1 MSQRHILL
9 AKTTRPSCIGVL
21 PRQRLFD
28 LIDKARNSPVIWIAG
43 PPGSGKTTLAASYL
57 ENQKFASLWYQIDDT
72 DTDVASFFYH
82 LEIAATAHSKRKK
95 VRLPQLTPQHFS
107 SFSTFTRRFFQALYS
122 QLGESFAIVFD
133 GYHEIALQSELH
145 EVIATAL
152 TEVPPGASV
161 IVISRSDPPAS
172 MARLRA
178 NRALEFVGW
187 RDLRLTEEESEAIAA
202 QRGLKLEAEQLREL
216 NEKTEGWAAGL
227 ILMLEQAA
235 AGPWSA
241 LADLS
246 TPQLVFDYLAG
257 EIFEKTDS
265 ATRAV
270 LLSTAYLPQMTAEMA
285 ETLSGQADAGDRL
298 DHLYRNN
305 YFVTLKQAAPQSFYE
320 YHPMM
325 REFVVSRTNSL
336 MSREKRQ
343 SLQRKSA
350 ELLLSQGLVVE
361 AVGLAR
367 AISDWDRIA
376 DIIRHHARELLD
388 SGRSETLV
396 QWVESLPKEFQD
408 QHPWT
413 LYWMGLARTDAS
425 PRESRRLHERA
436 FEIFSLPGEPDLLGM
451 LLTCSGAMDAI
462 LFEVDDFSLLDR
474 WIDVM
479 DRLLREHPELVSGP
493 LEARIVCSLFT
504 SLVLR
509 QPHHPEIEYWAER
522 AHEAS
527 RAQTDVNARMSVE
540 PRIALGIAYGGHFP
554 KAWSIIEE
562 ARALAKEHEIA
573 PLVLIKLKV
582 VEATYFM
589 LTAQRGPCYDAVREG
604 LAIEHAEGVN
614 VLSRQL
620 LCYGAGGALAAGD
633 LETAA
638 AFLEEA
644 TKLPGIPAR
653 FDLCLHHL
661 FSTWLAMRRHDALKA
676 YQQQK
681 LALRMAI
688 EVGCPVFEVL
698 CRIASAQVYYE
709 GQEPRAAW
717 LQFQQVYDTARR
729 IQNHL
734 LEFSA
739 LLPYAYI
746 ALDSGRR
753 PRSGMRALK
762 QALSVGKPRNYLSFP
777 LWRPEMLAKLCSVA
791 LEAGMETDYV
801 SKLIDE
807 RSLQL
812 DAYSSALLN
821 WPWPLRVQTLGQF
834 RVSKDGEPIAFTG
847 KAQRRPLDLLKVVI
861 AYGGRDVSEER
872 VVEALWPRID
882 GDSAHRSFA
891 TTLHRLR
898 KLLGEEKALQ
908 LSDGKLTLDGRYVWI
923 DTWALDQAVSR
934 IGLLLHNKPE
944 QESIDNET
952 ASRLCHQLLDGY
964 AGPFLASE
972 PEHGWALQLRDR
984 LRHRFARA
992 VVDLARCWQ
1001 QAGDAER
1008 TIDLLEQAIERDY
1021 ASESIYRNLMECYA
1035 SLGRHAEAADT
1046 YSRCRKMLAATL
1058 SVEPSPETTALYEKL
1073 IRPA

>member
-1 MSQRHILL
+1 MGHPRVLL

-28 LIDKARNSPVIWIAG
+28 LLDKARSSPVIWIAG

-72 DTDVASFFYH
+72 DADVASFFYH
-82 LEIAATAHSKRKK
+82 LEIAATAYSKRKP
-95 VRLPQLTPQHFS
+95 VRLPQLTPQHLTNLSAFN
-107 SFSTFTRRFFQALYS
+107 RRFFQALYS

-133 GYHEIALQSELH
+133 GYHEIARQSELH
-145 EVIATAL
+145 EVMATAL
-152 TEVPPGASV
+152 TEVPPGGSV

-178 NRALEFVGW
+178 NRALDFVGW
-187 RDLRLTEEESEAIAA
+187 RDLKLTQEESEAIAA
-202 QRGLKLEAEQLREL
+202 QRGLKLSAEHLREL

-235 AGPWSA
+235 AGSWSA
-241 LADLS
+241 PADLS

-285 ETLSGQADAGDRL
+285 ATLSGQDDAGERL

-336 MSREKRQ
+336 MSREERQ
-343 SLQRKSA
+343 SLQRRSA
-350 ELLLSQGLVVE
+350 ELLLSHGLLVE

-367 AISDWDRIA
+367 VTSDWDRIA
-376 DIIRHHARELLD
+376 DIVRHHARELLD

-436 FEIFSLPGEPDLLGM
+436 FDIFSRPDEPDLLGM
-451 LLTCSGAMDAI
+451 LLSCSGAMDAM
-462 LFEVDDFSLLDR
+462 LFEGDDFSLLDR
-474 WIDVM
+474 WISIM

-504 SLVLR
+504 SFVLR
-509 QPHHPEIEYWAER
+509 QPHHAEIEYWAER
-522 AHEAS
+522 ALQTS

-562 ARALAKEHEIA
+562 VRELVKKSEIA

-589 LTAQRGPCYDAVREG
+589 LTAQREPCYKAVRDG
-604 LAIEHAEGVN
+604 LAIERAEGVN

-638 AFLEEA
+638 EFLDEA
-644 TKLPGIPAR
+644 TTLPGIPAR

-661 FSTWLAMRRHDALKA
+661 FTTWLAMRHHDALKA

-729 IQNHL
+729 IRNHF

-777 LWRPEMLAKLCSVA
+777 LWRPEMLAKLCSFA
-791 LEAGMETDYV
+791 LGAGMEADFV
-801 SKLIDE
+801 AKLIDE

-812 DAYSSALLN
+812 DATTSALLN

-834 RVSKDGEPIAFTG
+834 RVSRNGEPIAFTG

-908 LSDGKLTLDGRYVWI
+908 LSDGKLTLDGRYIWA
-923 DTWALDQAVSR
+923 DTWALDQIASR
-934 IGLLLHNKPE
+934 INSLLHSNAE
-944 QESIDNET
+944 DNSLDNEAAT
-952 ASRLCHQLLDGY
+952 QLCNQLMDRY

-972 PEHGWALQLRDR
+972 AEHSWALQLRDR
-984 LRHRFARA
+984 LRQRFVRA
-992 VVDLARCWQ
+992 AADLARYWHVS
-1001 QAGDAER
+1001 GNAER
-1008 TIDLLEQAIERDY
+1008 AIDLLEQAIERDY

-1046 YSRCRKMLAATL
+1046 YSRCRKMLTATL
-1058 SVEPSPETTALYEKL
+1058 GVDPSPETTALYEKL
-1073 IRPA
+1073 INPA